1 MKLTVLGSSSK
12 ANGYVL
18 QNDTEAL
25 VLECGCPVQ
34 DCIKALQ
41 FRTDKVSG
49 VLVTHE
55 HGDHSKH
62 IAKYLERFDV
72 YCSQGTSDA
81 LSLPSIHQRPRV
93 LQPLKSV
100 SIGNF
105 VVTPFTT
112 EHDCA
117 EPFGYQI
124 DHPEIGRMVFATDT
138 YFVRYTFDG
147 LTNVMVE
154 CNYDQSLLDENV
166 RRGIIPAFLRERTMR
181 SHMSVQ
187 TCIEMLRA
195 NDLTKVSQVVLL
207 HLSAQ
212 NSDAER
218 FQREV
223 ALSIGKRVVVAKK
236 GLEIP
241 FNQTPFEL

>member
-34 DCIKALQ
+34 DCIKALK
-41 FRTDKVSG
+41 FRTDKVVG

-55 HGDHSKH
+55 HGDH
-62 IAKYLERFDV
+62 AKYIEKYMERFDV

-81 LSLPSIHQRPRV
+81 VHISHPTKRPNV
-93 LQPLKSV
+93 LQPFQAV
-100 SIGNF
+100 NIGGF
-105 VVTPFTT
+105 TVTPFPT
-112 EHDCA
+112 EHDC
-117 EPFGYQI
+117 EQPFGYQI
-124 DHPEIGRMVFATDT
+124 DHPEIGRVVFATDT

-154 CNYDQSLLDENV
+154 CNYAPDILDENV
-166 RRGIIPAFLRERTMR
+166 RKGLIPAFLRNRTLR
-181 SHMSVQ
+181 SHMSLQ
-187 TCIEMLRA
+187 TCIDMLRA

-207 HLSAQ
+207 HLSNQ

-218 FQREV
+218 FSREV
-223 ALSIGKRVVVAKK
+223 ALAIGKRVVVAKK

-241 FNQTPFEL
+241 FNLTPLEL

>member
-1 MKLTVLGSSSK
+1 
-12 ANGYVL
+12 
-18 QNDTEAL
+18 
-25 VLECGCPVQ
+25 
-34 DCIKALQ
+34 
-41 FRTDKVSG
+41 
-49 VLVTHE
+49 
-55 HGDHSKH
+55 
-62 IAKYLERFDV
+62 
-72 YCSQGTSDA
+72 
-81 LSLPSIHQRPRV
+81 
-93 LQPLKSV
+93 
-100 SIGNF
+100 
-105 VVTPFTT
+105 
-112 EHDCA
+112 
-117 EPFGYQI
+117 
-124 DHPEIGRMVFATDT
+124 MVFATDT

-166 RRGIIPAFLRERTMR
+166 RRGVIHAFLRERTMR

>member
-1 MKLTVLGSSSK
+1 MRLTVLGSSSA

-25 VLECGCPVQ
+25 VLECGCPVN
-34 DCIKALQ
+34 DCIRALGYNTQ
-41 FRTDKVSG
+41 KVSG

-55 HGDHSKH
+55 HGDHAKH
-62 IAKYLERFDV
+62 IGKYLERFDV
-72 YCSQGTSDA
+72 YCSQGTASA
-81 LSLPSIHQRPRV
+81 IHTSTPLLRPKV
-93 LQPLKSV
+93 LQPFQAV
-100 SIGNF
+100 NIGAF
-105 VVTPFTT
+105 TVTPFPT

-147 LTNVMVE
+147 MTNLMIE
-154 CNYDQSLLDENV
+154 CNYDQPILDENV
-166 RRGIIPAFLRERTMR
+166 RNGVIPAFLRRRTMR
-181 SHMSVQ
+181 SHMSLQ

-195 NDLTKVSQVVLL
+195 NDLTNVSQIVLV

-218 FQREV
+218 FRREV
-223 ALSIGKRVVVAKK
+223 SLAVGKRVVIAKK

-241 FNQTPFEL
+241 FNRTPFEL

>member
-1 MKLTVLGSSSK
+1 MRLTVLGSSSK

-34 DCIKALQ
+34 DCIKALK
-41 FRTDKVSG
+41 FNTDKVAG

-55 HGDHSKH
+55 HGDHARH
-62 IAKYLERFDV
+62 IEKYMERFDV
-72 YCSQGTSDA
+72 YCSQGTANAINTSSSN
-81 LSLPSIHQRPRV
+81 LRPIA
-93 LQPLKSV
+93 LQPLQAV
-100 SIGNF
+100 PIGRF
-105 VVTPFTT
+105 TVTPFPT

-117 EPFGYQI
+117 QPFGYQI

-138 YFVRYTFDG
+138 YFVRYTFDR
-147 LTNVMVE
+147 LTNMMVE
-154 CNYDQSLLDENV
+154 CNYDQQILDENV
-166 RRGIIPAFLRERTMR
+166 RRGIIPAFLRDRTMR

-223 ALSIGKRVVVAKK
+223 ALAIGKRVVVAKK

>member
-1 MKLTVLGSSSK
+1 MRLTVLGSSSK

-18 QNDTEAL
+18 HNETEAL

-34 DCIKALQ
+34 DCIKALK
-41 FRTDKVSG
+41 FDTKKAAG

-55 HGDHSKH
+55 HGDHARH
-62 IAKYLERFDV
+62 IEKYMERFDV
-72 YCSQGTSDA
+72 YCSQGTA
-81 LSLPSIHQRPRV
+81 NAIHTSTHLQRPHV
-93 LQPLKSV
+93 LQPLQAV
-100 SIGNF
+100 PIGRF
-105 VVTPFTT
+105 TVTPFPT

-138 YFVRYTFDG
+138 YFVRYRFDG
-147 LTNVMVE
+147 LTNIMIE
-154 CNYDQSLLDENV
+154 CNYALDILDDNV
-166 RRGIIPAFLRERTMR
+166 RKGIIPLFLRNRTLE
-181 SHMSVQ
+181 SHMSLQ

-195 NDLTKVSQVVLL
+195 NDLSKVSQIVLL
-207 HLSAQ
+207 HLSNN

-223 ALSIGKRVVVAKK
+223 ALAVGKRVVVARK
-236 GLEIP
+236 GLDIP